1 MRDYMFVSLCD
12 ESVLLS
18 YQELDFQ
25 FDKDSHKSTSG
36 YVYTLNGFCYFYSNK
51 GSLLAYG

>member
-1 MRDYMFVSLCD
+1 MFVSLCD

-36 YVYTLNGFCYFYSNK
+36 YVYTLSGF
-51 GSLLAYG
+51 LLFP